1 MVLKVI
7 LDHREKSI
15 LPLIEDLYDNIE
27 LSLLPFGDII
37 LVTDKK
43 RAVVIERKSSQDFIS
58 SIRSNRLW
66 EQLLKMMKAKEIFDY
81 RIKRKILLV
90 HGRISDYLENISILN
105 QDRGENALSR
115 FWASLSGAMLEIIYV
130 YGIPIIFV
138 EDDEAIRHFLRILAN
153 REENGLNDKAP
164 KARWF
169 RRKRISSL
177 PEKDEKLFLLSSLP
191 YIGDILANNLLEH
204 FGSIANIANASIEE
218 LKEVEGIGEKKA
230 TKIYNTFH

>member
-81 RIKRKILLV
+81 KIKRKILLV

-138 EDDEAIRHFLRILAN
+138 EDDEAIRHFLRILAK
-153 REENGLNDKAP
+153 REENGLNDKTP

-169 RRKRISSL
+169 SKKRFSSL

-191 YIGDILANNLLEH
+191 YIGDVLANNLLEH

>member
-81 RIKRKILLV
+81 KIKRKILLV